1 MGGSDIVSAESCGWR
16 ELVNLWYNRG
26 AEDGW
31 LRVRGAQPLF
41 ITSHPQ
47 QMANSMNG
55 GCVLYGSGE

>member
-1 MGGSDIVSAESCGWR
+1 
-16 ELVNLWYNRG
+16 LHLWYNKG

-55 GCVLYGSGE
+55 GCVLYGVER